1 MSIFY
6 TTYESPLGRLTLYA
20 TASSLVGLTFPTQ
33 SVTFSDSIY
42 KVERTSSPILT
53 HSIQWLDQ
61 YFAGQVPTVTIPLAP
76 QGTAFQQKVWS
87 HLQHIPYGATLTYGE
102 LSQLVFHSPR
112 PKGAQAIG
120 SAVGANPISLII
132 PCHRILGKGNS
143 LTGYTGGLSIK
154 RALLS
159 IENISFVDK

>member
-1 MSIFY
+1 MSITY
-6 TTYESPLGRLTLYA
+6 TTYESPLGTLTLYA
-20 TASSLVGLTFPTQ
+20 TASALVGLTFPTQ
-33 SVTFSDSIY
+33 SVNFQEPVVIDQTI
-42 KVERTSSPILT
+42 SSPILQQT
-53 HSIQWLDQ
+53 IQWLNQ
-61 YFAGQVPTVTIPLAP
+61 YFAGQVPTMTISLAP
-76 QGTAFQQKVWS
+76 QGTKFQQRVWS
-87 HLQHIPYGATLTYGE
+87 QLEHIPYGTSLTYGE
-102 LSQLVFHSPR
+102 LSQRVFNSPI

-132 PCHRILGKGNS
+132 PCHRVLGKGKA

>member
-20 TASSLVGLTFPTQ
+20 TASALVGLTFPTQ

-53 HSIQWLDQ
+53 HTIQWLDQ

-132 PCHRILGKGNS
+132 PCHRILGKGSS

>member
-6 TTYESPLGRLTLYA
+6 TTYESPLGCLTLYA
-20 TASSLVGLTFPTQ
+20 TASALVGLTFPTQ

-53 HSIQWLDQ
+53 HTIQWLDQ

-87 HLQHIPYGATLTYGE
+87 HLQHIPYGTTLTYGE

>member
-6 TTYESPLGRLTLYA
+6 TTYESPLGCLTLYA
-20 TASSLVGLTFPTQ
+20 TASALVGLTFPTQ
-33 SVTFSDSIY
+33 SVTFSDPIC
-42 KVERTSSPILT
+42 KVESTYSPILIHT
-53 HSIQWLDQ
+53 IQWLDQ

-87 HLQHIPYGATLTYGE
+87 HLQHIPYGTTLTYGE

-132 PCHRILGKGNS
+132 PCHRILGKGSS

-154 RALLS
+154 RALLTM
-159 IENISFVDK
+159 ENIPYTET

>member
-6 TTYESPLGRLTLYA
+6 TTYESPLGTITLYA
-20 TASSLVGLTFPTQ
+20 TASALVGLTFSTQ
-33 SVTFSDSIY
+33 SVTFSDPIC
-42 KVERTSSPILT
+42 KVERTYSPILT
-53 HSIQWLDQ
+53 HTIQWLGQ
-61 YFAGQVPTVTIPLAP
+61 YFAGQIPTVTIPLAP

-132 PCHRILGKGNS
+132 PCHRILGKGSS

>member
-6 TTYESPLGRLTLYA
+6 TTYKSPLGCLTLYA
-20 TASSLVGLTFPTQ
+20 TASALVGLTFPTQ

-53 HSIQWLDQ
+53 HTIQWLDQ

-87 HLQHIPYGATLTYGE
+87 HLQHIPYGTTLTYGE

-132 PCHRILGKGNS
+132 PCHRILGKGSS

>member
-6 TTYESPLGRLTLYA
+6 TTYESPLGCLTLYA
-20 TASSLVGLTFPTQ
+20 TVSALVGLTFPTQ
-33 SVTFSDSIY
+33 SVTFSDPICQ
-42 KVERTSSPILT
+42 VESASSPILT
-53 HSIQWLDQ
+53 YTIQWLDQ
-61 YFAGQVPTVTIPLAP
+61 YFGGQVPTVTIPLAP

-132 PCHRILGKGNS
+132 PCHRILGKGSS

>member
-6 TTYESPLGRLTLYA
+6 TTYESPLGCLTLYA
-20 TASSLVGLTFPTQ
+20 TASALVGLTFPTQ
-33 SVTFSDSIY
+33 SVTFSDPIC

-53 HSIQWLDQ
+53 HTIQWLDQ
-61 YFAGQVPTVTIPLAP
+61 YFGGQVPTVTIPLAP
-76 QGTAFQQKVWS
+76 KGTAFQQKVWS

-132 PCHRILGKGNS
+132 PCHRILGKGSS

-159 IENISFVDK
+159 IENSSFVDK

>member
-6 TTYESPLGRLTLYA
+6 TTYESPLGIITLYA
-20 TASSLVGLTFPTQ
+20 TASALVGLTFPTQ
-33 SVTFSDSIY
+33 SVTFSDPIC

-53 HSIQWLDQ
+53 HTIQWLDQ
-61 YFAGQVPTVTIPLAP
+61 YFGGQIPTVTIPLAP
-76 QGTAFQQKVWS
+76 QGTTFQQKVWS
-87 HLQHIPYGATLTYGE
+87 QLQHIPYGISLTYGE
-102 LSQLVFHSPR
+102 LSQRVFNSPT

-132 PCHRILGKGNS
+132 PCHRILGKGKA

-159 IENISFVDK
+159 IEHIDFIDK

>member
-6 TTYESPLGRLTLYA
+6 TTYESPLGTMTLYA
-20 TASSLVGLTFPTQ
+20 TASALVGLTFPTQ
-33 SVTFSDSIY
+33 SITFSDPICR
-42 KVERTSSPILT
+42 VESTASPILT
-53 HSIQWLDQ
+53 RTLQWLEQ

-132 PCHRILGKGNS
+132 PCHRILGKGSS

-159 IENISFVDK
+159 IENISFVDN

>member
-6 TTYESPLGRLTLYA
+6 TTYESPLGCLTLYA
-20 TASSLVGLTFPTQ
+20 TASALVGLTFPTQ

-53 HSIQWLDQ
+53 HTIQWLDQ
-61 YFAGQVPTVTIPLAP
+61 YFAGQVPTMTIPLAP

-132 PCHRILGKGNS
+132 PCHRILGKGSS

-154 RALLS
+154 RALLTM
-159 IENISFVDK
+159 ENIPYTET